1 MSLQYAPKNPIKIL
15 VGIGFIAVFTLMT
28 MVTWLSMSTLH
39 AVNISMSELIES
51 TSQKSTRAYRMRDV
65 IRLRS
70 NTERTFIS
78 SQDSNERHAIFGKLI
93 NYTED
98 YRLARSQLVA
108 LEANAREHSI
118 LNQIDKAYARVDSA
132 IAAINTHIYASEQ
145 DNDVLNTLIGELELQ
160 ELVLLNLLNDLVTLE
175 KSLAEEALESNQQT
189 YKETRQLLIVMVIVS
204 FALSLGISGI
214 VVSRVT
220 RATKRISHLANHDDL
235 TGLHNRRSFEQHL
248 QHTID
253 IAERSS
259 SAHGLLYIDLDRFK
273 MVNDTCGH
281 QAGDQLLIELTELV
295 SGRLRRGDLFARLG
309 GDEFAIIAQGNT
321 FADIRT
327 LAEELRQLIGDFTF
341 HYETQSF
348 RVSLSIGLT
357 LVDGQIQSVEQVLAD
372 VDAACYVA
380 KQSGRNRVHVKQDN
394 DADLVQYRSNLA
406 GVQAIRKAL
415 KDERLAL
422 FYQPIYNV
430 GSDLSEIARCEIL
443 LRIQSESGE
452 LYSPVSAISIAEKYN
467 ITTEIDRWV
476 FSQITDWLVSAQKA
490 HVIPRLLINLSGDS
504 FADEAFSDFVITR
517 LQQSDIAPSCFTFEI
532 SEASIA
538 KNFDQLKKFA
548 NRIHAL
554 GCELALDDFGS
565 GYSNFTHLKNLSFD
579 YLKIDGSL
587 VRNISTNSVD
597 RNMVSAINQMGH
609 TVGAKTIAEFV
620 ENDETLRH
628 LKELNVDF
636 AQGSGLKVPT
646 PLNQL
651 INDLPVRAMPAA
663 NESISD
669 VADAPATT
677 GILADENITDKTLD
691 ETFKKAS

>member
-1 MSLQYAPKNPIKIL
+1 MNPQYAPKNPIKIL

-39 AVNISMSELIES
+39 AVNVSMSELIES

-70 NTERTFIS
+70 NTERTFIN
-78 SQDSNERHAIFGKLI
+78 SQDPKERHAIFDKLI
-93 NYTED
+93 NYTQD
-98 YRLARSQLVA
+98 YQLARSQLVA
-108 LEANAREHSI
+108 LRANAREHNI

-132 IAAINTHIYASEQ
+132 IEAINEHIYASKQ
-145 DNDVLNTLIGELELQ
+145 DNDILSTLLAELELQ

-175 KSLAEEALESNQQT
+175 KSLAKEALEGNQQT
-189 YKETRQLLIVMVIVS
+189 YNETRQLLIVMVIVS

-259 SAHGLLYIDLDRFK
+259 NAHGLLYIDLDHFK

-281 QAGDQLLIELTELV
+281 QAGDQLLIELTELI
-295 SGRLRRGDLFARLG
+295 SSRLRRGDLFARLG

-321 FADIRT
+321 FLDIRT
-327 LAEELRQLIGDFTF
+327 LAEELRQLICDFTF

-394 DADLVQYRSNLA
+394 DADLVQYRNNLA
-406 GVQAIRKAL
+406 GVQAIREAL

-422 FYQPIYNV
+422 FYQPIYDV

-467 ITTEIDRWV
+467 IMTEIDRWV
-476 FSQITDWLVSAQKA
+476 FSQVIDWLVSAQKVR
-490 HVIPRLLINLSGDS
+490 VIPRLLINLSGHS
-504 FADEAFSDFVITR
+504 FADEVFSEFVITR
-517 LQQSDIAPSCFTFEI
+517 LQQSDIDPSCIAFEI
-532 SEASIA
+532 SEASIVT
-538 KNFDQLKKFA
+538 NFEQLKIFTI
-548 NRIHAL
+548 RIRAL

-565 GYSNFTHLKNLSFD
+565 GYSNFTYLKNLSFD

-620 ENDETLRH
+620 EDDETMRH

-636 AQGSGLKVPT
+636 AQGYGLKMPT
-646 PLNQL
+646 PLDQL
-651 INDLPVRAMPAA
+651 INDLPVREHSAA
-663 NESISD
+663 SD
-669 VADAPATT
+669 STADVTDAQAATDIAADANN
-677 GILADENITDKTLD
+677 ADITPN
-691 ETFKKAS
+691 EAFKKAS